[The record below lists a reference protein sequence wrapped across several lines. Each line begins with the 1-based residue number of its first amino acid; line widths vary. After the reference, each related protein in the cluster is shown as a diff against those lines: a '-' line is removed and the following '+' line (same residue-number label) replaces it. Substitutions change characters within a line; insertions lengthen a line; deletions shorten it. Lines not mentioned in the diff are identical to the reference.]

1 MLWESRMRR
10 RIIWRYG
17 DSPPIFGHLICD
29 ISACSANAPAGCD
42 PAQGDSS
49 GRVGDGEL
57 KITVGFPVSA
67 AEVAFSKIYNRY
79 LVDTFGYDYQ
89 NYANGPEVYVGSIDD
104 DGFTVCFRNI
114 PDTLDINYFVM

>member
-1 MLWESRMRR
+1 MRR

-17 DSPPIFGHLICD
+17 DSPPIFGHLIC
-29 ISACSANAPAGCD
+29 SVNECSANVPAECN
-42 PAQGDSS
+42 PTPGDSY
-49 GRVGDGEL
+49 GHVGDGEL

-67 AEVAFSKIYNRY
+67 AEVAFSKMCGQS
-79 LVDTFGYDYQ
+79 LTDMFGYDYQ
-89 NYANGPEVYVGSIDD
+89 NCANAPEVYVGSIDD